1 MLRAD
6 ATLFSIDANTGL
18 LTFLTAPD
26 FESPADSGGDNVYE
40 VTVRVTDS
48 GGLSDHVTYNINVDD
63 VTETTLAPEPEPE
76 PAPEPE
82 PEPEPEPTGE
92 NGPAPGPTPEDSGE
106 TDDPQATDDSGDDAG
121 DDAGEETTEEATEET
136 SEDSTDDS
144 SDASDATVADEPQAS
159 AGTDPLATTDNG
171 SADGSAMTS
180 TQPTADEVLKLRH
193 ELESETD
200 RVILALR
207 EQLIADTGGL
217 SSSILDEII
226 NRDDISL
233 NFDKIDI
240 RIPDTQETV
249 NKIIN
254 HVSKVSQEIDVLLED
269 LGQEL
274 DDSAAFGSTNVG
286 FSAGVVS
293 ASLSMTAGYLV
304 WLVRLGYLLTGTMT
318 ILPSVW
324 NINPIPV
331 LDASGSKR
339 AGAAGDGDDAENKRE
354 RDKKSFADQKEL
366 DMMFKD

>member
-1 MLRAD
+1 VAKTARHLPRDLKIRTIPTDHGDDD
-6 ATLFSIDANTGL
+6 A
-18 LTFLTAPD
+18 
-26 FESPADSGGDNVYE
+26 GD
-40 VTVRVTDS
+40 
-48 GGLSDHVTYNINVDD
+48 
-63 VTETTLAPEPEPE
+63 
-76 PAPEPE
+76 
-82 PEPEPEPTGE
+82 
-92 NGPAPGPTPEDSGE
+92 
-106 TDDPQATDDSGDDAG
+106 DDAG
-121 DDAGEETTEEATEET
+121 DDAADDSGDETSDDG
-136 SEDSTDDS
+136 SEDSTDTGDS
-144 SDASDATVADEPQAS
+144 EIGDEPQAS
-159 AGTDPLATTDNG
+159 SASDPLANSDNG
-171 SADGSAMTS
+171 SADASGMT
-180 TQPTADEVLKLRH
+180 TAQPTADDVLKLRY

-207 EQLIADTGGL
+207 DQLIADTGGTT
-217 SSSILDEII
+217 SSILDEIL

-240 RIPDTQETV
+240 QIPDAQETV

-274 DDSAAFGSTNVG
+274 DTSAAFGSTNVG

-293 ASLSMTAGYLV
+293 ASLSMTAGYLI

-331 LDASGSKR
+331 LDAGGSRR
-339 AGAAGDGDDAENKRE
+339 AAAADDEESPEDKRE